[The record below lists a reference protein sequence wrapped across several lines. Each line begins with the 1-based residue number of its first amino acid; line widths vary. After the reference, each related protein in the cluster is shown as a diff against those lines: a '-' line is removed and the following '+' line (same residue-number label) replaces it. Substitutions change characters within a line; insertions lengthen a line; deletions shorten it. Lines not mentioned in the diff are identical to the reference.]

1 MMSEKKNPGIKLERS
16 IKHTPKGIDKT
27 RVLELRLKELSY
39 REIAQLVGCS
49 KSNIEFIMR
58 NHFPNL
64 TNLQKYS
71 ENKAKILEA
80 LQQELVYQ
88 FDAEKQKKMTGRDLT
103 WSIAVL
109 EDKIRLIRG
118 QSTENINIKQELK
131 TLAELEEREKE
142 IKRLLGLTSEEEE
155 KEPGE

>member
-1 MMSEKKNPGIKLERS
+1 MKKNKLPDVETKGTV
-16 IKHTPKGIDKT
+16 KHTTKGIDKT
-27 RVLELRLKELSY
+27 KVLELRLKSLSY

-71 ENKAKILEA
+71 ENKDKILEA
-80 LQQELVYQ
+80 LQQEMVYQ
-88 FDAEKQKKMTGRDLT
+88 LDTEKQKKMTGRDLT

-118 QSTENINIKQELK
+118 QSTENISIKQELK
-131 TLAELEEREKE
+131 NLEELEAREKE
-142 IKRLLGLTSEEEE
+142 LKKILGITERRGRSKRIES
-155 KEPGE
+155 

>member
-1 MMSEKKNPGIKLERS
+1 MSKKELPDVEPKGTV
-16 IKHTPKGIDKT
+16 KHTPKGIDKT
-27 RVLELRLKELSY
+27 RVLELRLKGLSY

-49 KSNIEFIMR
+49 KSNVEYIMK

-64 TNLQKYS
+64 TNLRKYS
-71 ENKAKILEA
+71 ENKGQILEA

-88 FDAEKQKKMTGRDLT
+88 FDAEKQKKMSGRDLT

-118 QSTENINIKQELK
+118 QSTENISIKQELR
-131 TLAELEEREKE
+131 TLEELEEREKE
-142 IKRLLGLTSEEEE
+142 IKRLLGFTEEEG
-155 KEPGE
+155 KEQEE

>member
-1 MMSEKKNPGIKLERS
+1 MSKKKLPDVEPKGS
-16 IKHTPKGIDKT
+16 VKHTPKGIDKT
-27 RVLELRLKELSY
+27 KVLELRLKGLSY

-49 KSNIEFIMR
+49 KSNVEFIMK

-64 TNLQKYS
+64 TNLRKYS
-71 ENKAKILEA
+71 ENKAQILEA

-118 QSTENINIKQELK
+118 QSTENISIKQELK

-142 IKRLLGLTSEEEE
+142 IKRLLGLTSEEGE
-155 KEPGE
+155 KEQDD

>member
-1 MMSEKKNPGIKLERS
+1 MTKNKLPDVEPKGT

-27 RVLELRLKELSY
+27 RVLELRLKGLSY

-49 KSNIEFIMR
+49 KSNVEFIMK

-88 FDAEKQKKMTGRDLT
+88 FDAEKQKKMSGRDLT

-118 QSTENINIKQELK
+118 QSTENISIH
-131 TLAELEEREKE
+131 AE
-142 IKRLLGLTSEEEE
+142 IKRADELAERLEQLKAELRMVEEEE
-155 KEPGE
+155 ESGD